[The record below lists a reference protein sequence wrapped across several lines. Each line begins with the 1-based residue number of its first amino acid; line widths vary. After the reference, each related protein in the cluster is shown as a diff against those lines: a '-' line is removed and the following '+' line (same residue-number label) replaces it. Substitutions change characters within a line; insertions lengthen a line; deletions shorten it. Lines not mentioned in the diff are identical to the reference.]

1 MPSTSPT
8 NNSAVTD
15 HRGILYVV
23 ATPIGNL
30 QDITLRAL
38 EVLGTVDII
47 AAEDTRKTGR
57 FLKNKGI
64 HGRFISYH
72 EHNEQQRCPLLL
84 DKLVS
89 GLSVAIVSNA
99 GTPSVSDPGFR
110 LVQGAIDRHITI
122 IPVPGASAAI
132 TALSASGLP
141 SDGFV
146 FIGFLAR
153 KKGQRSKQL
162 KILKDIPWTLIF
174 YESPKRVTRLIDDIL
189 SLLGDRSAVLA
200 REMTKRH
207 EEFVRGRLSELLQTL
222 NERPNIKGECTL
234 LVAGKSGETEF
245 DPESL
250 KEELTTRLKQKK
262 LTLSEIVREV
272 AAETGLSKKRVYAEA
287 LLINNKTSQEPNT
300 SGSS

>member
-8 NNSAVTD
+8 NNIAGTER
-15 HRGILYVV
+15 RGILYVV

-38 EVLGTVDII
+38 DVLGSVDII

-57 FLKNKGI
+57 LLKNRGI
-64 HGRFISYH
+64 QGKFISYH

-84 DKLVS
+84 DKLES

-110 LVQGAIDRHITI
+110 LVQSAIDRNIEI

-132 TALSASGLP
+132 TAISASGLP

-153 KKGQRSKQL
+153 KQGQRTRQL
-162 KILKDIPWTLIF
+162 KTLQNVPWTLIF
-174 YESPKRVTRLIDDIL
+174 YESPKRITGLIDDIL
-189 SLLGDRSAVLA
+189 TLFGDRSAVLA

-207 EEFVRGRLSELLQTL
+207 EEFVRGRLSDLMQTL
-222 NERPNIKGECTL
+222 NDRPSIKGECTL
-234 LVAGKSGETEF
+234 LVAGKSGETAYHP
-245 DPESL
+245 DSL

-287 LLINNKTSQEPNT
+287 LAIKKTHQEPNS
-300 SGSS
+300 SGSA

>member
-1 MPSTSPT
+1 
-8 NNSAVTD
+8 VTD
-15 HRGILYVV
+15 RRGILYVV

-38 EVLGTVDII
+38 DVLGSADII

-57 FLKNKGI
+57 LLKNRGI

-84 DKLVS
+84 DKLES

-110 LVQGAIDRHITI
+110 LVQCAIDRNIEI

-153 KKGQRSKQL
+153 KKGQRSNQL
-162 KILKDIPWTLIF
+162 KILQNVPWTLIF
-174 YESPKRVTRLIDDIL
+174 YESPKRINGLINDIL
-189 SLLGDRSAVLA
+189 TLLGDRSAVLA

-207 EEFVRGRLSELLQTL
+207 EEFVRGRLSDLLQTL

-234 LVAGKSGETEF
+234 LVAGKSGGTVY

-272 AAETGLSKKRVYAEA
+272 AAETGLSKKRVYTEA
-287 LLINNKTSQEPNT
+287 LIIKNKTTQEPNP

>member
-15 HRGILYVV
+15 HRGILYIV

-146 FIGFLAR
+146 FIGFLVR